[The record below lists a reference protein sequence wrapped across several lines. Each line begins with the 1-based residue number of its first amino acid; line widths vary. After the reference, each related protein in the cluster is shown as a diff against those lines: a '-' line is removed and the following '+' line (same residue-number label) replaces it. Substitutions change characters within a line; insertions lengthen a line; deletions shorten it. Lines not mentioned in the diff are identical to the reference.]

1 MAPRPNNE
9 PDFDSAEN
17 QAICIAC
24 PLELCVL
31 DGGPNCC
38 PIGALQPM
46 KYRREDRKRKPLKM
60 VLDALYER
68 GEPMT
73 SAELAE
79 VTGLNRETLEKYC
92 RHGWLVY
99 EGKRPRR
106 ITGINHKNT

>member
-1 MAPRPNNE
+1 
-9 PDFDSAEN
+9 
-17 QAICIAC
+17 
-24 PLELCVL
+24 
-31 DGGPNCC
+31 
-38 PIGALQPM
+38 
-46 KYRREDRKRKPLKM
+46 
-60 VLDALYER
+60 LYER